1 MYVKVSEL
9 LAEYSADTIYEMTQD
24 VHCWYESTDV
34 YFRAKIIPFAV
45 GYGANHYAF
54 NPVTSGWDREEL
66 STPGHLYGHYIRI
79 DDGDALMYIRME
91 EVWVNKSNLNLPH

>member
-9 LAEYSADTIYEMTQD
+9 LAEYSADTIYEITQD

-54 NPVTSGWDREEL
+54 NPVTSGWDREVM
-66 STPGHLYGHYIRI
+66 STPGHLSYCF
-79 DDGDALMYIRME
+79 L
-91 EVWVNKSNLNLPH
+91 LNVLIIQLAITSLA